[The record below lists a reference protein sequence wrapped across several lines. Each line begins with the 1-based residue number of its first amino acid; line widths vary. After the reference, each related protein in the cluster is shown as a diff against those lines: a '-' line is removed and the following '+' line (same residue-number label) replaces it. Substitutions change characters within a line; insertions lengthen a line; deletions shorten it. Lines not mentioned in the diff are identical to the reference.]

1 MNKQELIEAYLAEP
15 IKVGDKASIKGLGTQ
30 DKTSWGYQAVVTEVL
45 PGNRIKYDHEHTKD
59 AIAEEGQWQKYVG
72 EVGFDPFPAKR
83 WDAAIRFSAYQLSNV
98 LSVCGFDWRAND
110 EAKESTETV
119 LGHEIPELCWNPVLT
134 NSEGVEVVYQRDF
147 CWTLKDKQLLI
158 DSIYNGIEI
167 GKIVIRNRNWNY
179 VEARVKAGKIEHT
192 AFRDI
197 VDGKQRLR
205 CIMDFVL
212 GRFAD
217 SEGRYFRDMSKV
229 AQRRFMGSNAMSFG
243 EIGEGA
249 TDEDVKTVF
258 VNINFA
264 GVPMSQDHIDF
275 VKGIDIEDRN
285 KCICNSITEGKHEKH
300 CWLYE

>member
-15 IKVGDKASIKGLGTQ
+15 IKVGDKASILGLGTQ
-30 DKTSWGYQAVVTEVL
+30 NKKSWGYQGIVTEVL
-45 PGNRIKYDHEHTKD
+45 PGNRIKYDHERSTD
-59 AIAEEGQWQKYVG
+59 QIAEEGEWKKYVG

-83 WDAAIRFSAYQLSNV
+83 WDAAIRFAAYQLSNV
-98 LSVCGFDWRAND
+98 LSVCGFDWRTND
-110 EAKESTETV
+110 EATESSETV
-119 LGHEIPELCWNPVLT
+119 LGQVIPELCWNPVLT
-134 NSEGVEVVYQRDF
+134 NSDGVEVVYQRDF
-147 CWTLKDKQLLI
+147 CWTLNDKQLLI

-167 GKIVIRNRNWNY
+167 GKIVIRNRSWAY

-205 CIMDFVL
+205 CLMDFVQ
-212 GRFAD
+212 GKFTD
-217 SEGRYFRDMSKV
+217 SDGRYFRDMSRV
-229 AQRRFMGSNAMSFG
+229 AQRKFMTSSAISFG

-275 VKGIDIEDRN
+275 VKGIN
-285 KCICNSITEGKHEKH
+285 LK
-300 CWLYE
+300 